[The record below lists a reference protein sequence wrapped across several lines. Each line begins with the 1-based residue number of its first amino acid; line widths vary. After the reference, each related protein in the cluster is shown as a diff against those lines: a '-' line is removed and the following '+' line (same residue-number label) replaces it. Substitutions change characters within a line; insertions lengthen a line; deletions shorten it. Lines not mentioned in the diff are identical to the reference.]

1 LVGKK
6 ALGVGSTPRDYL
18 KSANGVN
25 TEDRASLQMSAIE
38 VEDLRKRYGDIK
50 AVDGI
55 SFSIQKG
62 EVFSLLG
69 PNGAGKT
76 TTIEVLEGL
85 REKGGGTA
93 RVLGMDPWSKGYELH
108 KKIGV
113 IPQGFKFLDYPTPR
127 EAIEYYGALFGRNV
141 DPDELLRRVILEDA
155 SKIWFQNLSGGQ
167 KQKLGMALS
176 LVNDPEVVF
185 LDEPTT
191 GLDPQARRAVWEV
204 IRKLKGEGRTVMLT
218 THYLEEAEEL
228 ADRVAI
234 MNHGKIVAIGTT
246 GEIETRYGSG
256 QKMTVRGNDDLLRYL
271 KESTRLDAAGGDGSV
286 TIRLRDKNDAVIALG
301 AIEES
306 GAEWGELTVKRDS
319 LEDVFLR
326 LVGGEDGKEGE

>member
-1 LVGKK
+1 MPV
-6 ALGVGSTPRDYL
+6 
-18 KSANGVN
+18 
-25 TEDRASLQMSAIE
+25 IE
-38 VEDLRKRYGDIK
+38 VAGLEKRYSQLR

-55 SFSIQKG
+55 SFSVEKG

-76 TTIEVLEGL
+76 TTIEILEGL
-85 REKGGGTA
+85 RETDGGSA
-93 RVLGMDPWSKGYELH
+93 KVLGMDPWNQGYDLH
-108 KKIGV
+108 MRIGV

-127 EAIEYYGALFGRNV
+127 EAISYFGALFGKKV
-141 DPDELLRRVILEDA
+141 DPDEMLKRVILEEA
-155 SKIWFQNLSGGQ
+155 ANTWFQNLSGGQ

-176 LVNDPEVVF
+176 LVNDPEVIF

-204 IRKLKGEGRTVMLT
+204 IHKLKKEGRTVMLT
-218 THYLEEAEEL
+218 THYLEEAEAL

-234 MNHGKIVAIGTT
+234 MKHGKIVAIGTT
-246 GEIETRYGSG
+246 EQIETRYGSG
-256 QKMTVRGNDDLLRYL
+256 QRMIVKAGEALLTYL
-271 KESTRLDAAGGDGSV
+271 RENTRLQVTAEEGTV
-286 TIRLRDKNDAVIALG
+286 TILLRDKEDAMVALG

-306 GAEWGELTVKRDS
+306 GADWGDLTVRRDS

-326 LVGGEDGKEGE
+326 LVGEEGEAPIGERVS

>member
-1 LVGKK
+1 M
-6 ALGVGSTPRDYL
+6 P
-18 KSANGVN
+18 
-25 TEDRASLQMSAIE
+25 AIE
-38 VEDLRKRYGDIK
+38 VEGLKKNYGDLH

-55 SFSIQKG
+55 SFSVEKG

-85 REKGGGTA
+85 RQKGEGTTT
-93 RVLGMDPWSKGYELH
+93 VLDMDPWSKGYELH
-108 KKIGV
+108 KRIGV

-127 EAIEYYGALFGRNV
+127 EAILYYGALFGKKV

-155 SKIWFQNLSGGQ
+155 ANIWFQHLSGGQ

-204 IRKLKGEGRTVMLT
+204 IRKLKTEGRTVMLT

-234 MNHGKIVAIGTT
+234 MNHGKIVAMGTPS
-246 GEIETRYGSG
+246 EIVSKHGSG
-256 QKMTVRGNDDLLRYL
+256 ERLVVKAGEGLASYLR
-271 KESTRLDAAGGDGSV
+271 EHTRLRVESDGTGHVSVYLGNKKDA
-286 TIRLRDKNDAVIALG
+286 
-301 AIEES
+301 
-306 GAEWGELTVKRDS
+306 
-319 LEDVFLR
+319 
-326 LVGGEDGKEGE
+326 LVA

>member
-1 LVGKK
+1 M
-6 ALGVGSTPRDYL
+6 P
-18 KSANGVN
+18 
-25 TEDRASLQMSAIE
+25 AISVDGLE
-38 VEDLRKRYGDIK
+38 RNYGQLR

-55 SFSIQKG
+55 SFTVEKG

-76 TTIEVLEGL
+76 TTIEILEGL
-85 REKGGGTA
+85 RQQDGGTA
-93 RVLGMDPWSKGYELH
+93 KVLDLDPWSKGYDLH
-108 KKIGV
+108 KRIGV

-127 EAIEYYGALFGRNV
+127 EAIVYYSALFASKV
-141 DPDELLRRVILEDA
+141 DPDEMLRRVILEDA
-155 SKIWFQNLSGGQ
+155 ANVWFQNLSGGQ

-204 IRKLKGEGRTVMLT
+204 VRKLKSEGRTVMLT

-234 MNHGKIVAIGTT
+234 MNHGKIVAMGTT
-246 GEIETRYGSG
+246 EDIESKYGSG
-256 QKMTVRGNDDLLRYL
+256 QRMTVKAKDDLLRYL
-271 KESTRLDAAGGDGSV
+271 KENTRLQVEGGSGWV
-286 TIRLRDKNDAVIALG
+286 TVRLRDKDDAMAALG

-306 GAEWGELTVKRDS
+306 DTDWGDLTVKRDS

-326 LVGGEDGKEGE
+326 LVGEEGKEEESE

>member
-1 LVGKK
+1 M
-6 ALGVGSTPRDYL
+6 P
-18 KSANGVN
+18 
-25 TEDRASLQMSAIE
+25 AIV
-38 VEDLRKRYGDIK
+38 VEGLARNYGQLR

-55 SFSIQKG
+55 SFTVEKG

-76 TTIEVLEGL
+76 TTIEILEGL
-85 REKGGGTA
+85 RQQDGGVA
-93 RVLGMDPWSKGYELH
+93 RVLDLDPWSDGYELH
-108 KKIGV
+108 KRIGV

-127 EAIEYYGALFGRNV
+127 EAIAYFGALFGKKV
-141 DPDELLRRVILEDA
+141 DPDDMLRRVILEDA
-155 SKIWFQNLSGGQ
+155 ANIWFQNLSGGQ

-176 LVNDPEVVF
+176 LVNDPEVIF

-204 IRKLKGEGRTVMLT
+204 IRKLKNEGRTVMLT

-234 MNHGKIVAIGTT
+234 MNHGKIAAIGTT
-246 GEIETRYGSG
+246 EQIESRYGSG
-256 QKMTVRGNDDLLRYL
+256 QKMIVKAKNDLLNFL
-271 KESTRLDAAGGDGSV
+271 KENTRLKAESGGNGTV
-286 TIRLRDKNDAVIALG
+286 TILLRDKDDAVVALG

-306 GAEWGELTVKRDS
+306 GCEWGDLTVRRDS

-326 LVGGEDGKEGE
+326 LVGEEGKIEKENE

>member
-1 LVGKK
+1 MKG
-6 ALGVGSTPRDYL
+6 
-18 KSANGVN
+18 
-25 TEDRASLQMSAIE
+25 
-38 VEDLRKRYGDIK
+38 YGQVR

-55 SFSIQKG
+55 SFTVEKG

-76 TTIEVLEGL
+76 TTIEILEGL
-85 REKGGGTA
+85 RQQEGGTA
-93 RVLGMDPWSKGYELH
+93 KVLDLDPWSKGYDLH
-108 KKIGV
+108 KRIGV

-127 EAIEYYGALFGRNV
+127 EAIAYYGALFGKRV
-141 DPDELLRRVILEDA
+141 DPDEMLRRVILEDA
-155 SKIWFQNLSGGQ
+155 ANIWFQNLSGGQ

-176 LVNDPEVVF
+176 LVNDPELIF

-204 IRKLKGEGRTVMLT
+204 IRKLKNEGRTVMLT

-234 MNHGKIVAIGTT
+234 MNHGRIAAMGTT
-246 GEIETRYGSG
+246 EEIETRYGSG
-256 QKMTVRGNDDLLRYL
+256 QKMIVKAKDDLLRFL
-271 KESTRLDAAGGDGSV
+271 QENTRLKADKGSSGTV
-286 TIRLRDKNDAVIALG
+286 VISLRDKDDAMVALG
-301 AIEES
+301 SIEES
-306 GAEWGELTVKRDS
+306 GLDWGDLTVKRDS

-326 LVGGEDGKEGE
+326 LVGPEGKPEKGGE

>member
-1 LVGKK
+1 MPAIVVDGL
-6 ALGVGSTPRDYL
+6 L
-18 KSANGVN
+18 KNYG
-25 TEDRASLQMSAIE
+25 Q
-38 VEDLRKRYGDIK
+38 LR

-55 SFSIQKG
+55 SFSVEKG

-76 TTIEVLEGL
+76 TTIEILEGL
-85 REKGGGTA
+85 RQQDGGTA
-93 RVLGMDPWSKGYELH
+93 RVLDFDPWSKGYDLH

-127 EAIEYYGALFGRNV
+127 EAIAYYGALFGKKV
-141 DPDELLRRVILEDA
+141 DPDEMLKRVILEDA
-155 SKIWFQNLSGGQ
+155 ANIWFQNLSGGQ

-204 IRKLKGEGRTVMLT
+204 IRKLKNEGRTVMLT

-234 MNHGKIVAIGTT
+234 MNHGKIAAMGTT
-246 GEIETRYGSG
+246 EQIESKYGSG
-256 QKMTVRGNDDLLRYL
+256 QKMIVKATDDLLRFL
-271 KESTRLDAAGGDGSV
+271 QENTRLKTEKGENGTV
-286 TIRLRDKNDAVIALG
+286 VIYLRDKDDALVALG
-301 AIEES
+301 SIEES
-306 GAEWGELTVKRDS
+306 GAPWGDLTVRRDS

-326 LVGGEDGKEGE
+326 LVGPEGNQEKEEE

>member
-1 LVGKK
+1 M
-6 ALGVGSTPRDYL
+6 P
-18 KSANGVN
+18 
-25 TEDRASLQMSAIE
+25 AIE
-38 VEDLRKRYGDIK
+38 VDGLEKKYGQLR

-55 SFSIQKG
+55 SFSVQKG
-62 EVFSLLG
+62 EVFSMLG

-76 TTIEVLEGL
+76 TTIEILEGL
-85 REKGGGTA
+85 RQQDEGTA
-93 RVLGMDPWSKGYELH
+93 RVLDFDPWTKGYSLH

-127 EAIEYYGALFGRNV
+127 EAVAYYAALFGVSV

-155 SKIWFQNLSGGQ
+155 ANTWFQNLSGGQ

-204 IRKLKGEGRTVMLT
+204 IRKLKNEGRTVMLT

-234 MNHGKIVAIGTT
+234 MNHGKIVAMGTT
-246 GEIETRYGSG
+246 ADIEAKYGSG
-256 QKMTVRGNDDLLRYL
+256 TKMVVKAREDLLRFL
-271 KESTRLDAAGGDGSV
+271 KENTKLKVEGNNGSV
-286 TIRLRDKNDAVIALG
+286 SIFLRDRDDAMVALG

-306 GAEWGELTVKRDS
+306 GAEWGDLVVRRDS

-326 LVGGEDGKEGE
+326 LVGEEGEAQKETE

>member
-1 LVGKK
+1 M
-6 ALGVGSTPRDYL
+6 T
-18 KSANGVN
+18 
-25 TEDRASLQMSAIE
+25 AIE
-38 VEDLRKRYGDIK
+38 VDGLEKKYGQLR

-55 SFSIQKG
+55 SFKVEKG

-76 TTIEVLEGL
+76 TTIEILEGL
-85 REKGGGTA
+85 REQDKGTA
-93 RVLGMDPWSKGYELH
+93 KVLDLDPWREGYDLH
-108 KKIGV
+108 KRIGV

-127 EAIEYYGALFGRNV
+127 EAIRYYGALFDKTV
-141 DPDELLRRVILEDA
+141 DADEMLRRVILEDA
-155 SKIWFQNLSGGQ
+155 GNTWFQNLSGGQ

-204 IRKLKGEGRTVMLT
+204 IRRLKGEGRTVMLT
-218 THYLEEAEEL
+218 THYLEEAETL
-228 ADRVAI
+228 ADHVAI
-234 MNHGKIVAIGTT
+234 MNHGKIVAMGTT
-246 GEIETRYGSG
+246 EDIESKYGSG
-256 QKMTVRGNDDLLRYL
+256 QKMIVKAGKDLLTYL
-271 KESTRLDAAGGDGSV
+271 KENTKLVVESDGGTV
-286 TIRLRDKNDAVIALG
+286 TIVLRDKDDAMVALG

-306 GAEWGELTVKRDS
+306 GTNWGDLTVRRDS

-326 LVGGEDGKEGE
+326 LVGPEKEAD

>member
-1 LVGKK
+1 L
-6 ALGVGSTPRDYL
+6 
-18 KSANGVN
+18 
-25 TEDRASLQMSAIE
+25 SAIE
-38 VEDLRKRYGDIK
+38 VASLEKNYGQLR

-55 SFSIQKG
+55 SFSVKKG

-76 TTIEVLEGL
+76 TTIEILEGL
-85 REKGGGTA
+85 RQQDGGTA
-93 RVLGMDPWSKGYELH
+93 KVLDLDPWRKGYDLH
-108 KKIGV
+108 RRIGV
-113 IPQGFKFLDYPTPR
+113 IPQGFKFMDYPTPR
-127 EAIEYYGALFGRNV
+127 EAIAYYGALFGKHV

-155 SKIWFQNLSGGQ
+155 ANIWFQNLSGGQ

-234 MNHGKIVAIGTT
+234 MKHGKIVAMGTT
-246 GEIETRYGSG
+246 EEIESKYGSG
-256 QKMTVRGNDDLLRYL
+256 QKMIVKAKEDLLKYL
-271 KESTRLDAAGGDGSV
+271 RENTRLQVEGDGGTV
-286 TIRLRDKNDAVIALG
+286 VIRLRDKDDAMVALG

-306 GAEWGELTVKRDS
+306 GVQWGDLTVRRDS

-326 LVGGEDGKEGE
+326 LVGEEGKEEGGSV

>member
-1 LVGKK
+1 MPAIKVD
-6 ALGVGSTPRDYL
+6 ALEKSYGS
-18 KSANGVN
+18 
-25 TEDRASLQMSAIE
+25 
-38 VEDLRKRYGDIK
+38 LR

-55 SFSIQKG
+55 SFSVEKG

-76 TTIEVLEGL
+76 TTIEILEGL
-85 REKGGGTA
+85 RQREGGKA
-93 RVLGMDPWSKGYELH
+93 EVLDMDPWSRGYELH

-127 EAIEYYGALFGRNV
+127 EAIAYYAALFGMKV
-141 DPDELLRRVILEDA
+141 DPDLMLKRVILEEAAD
-155 SKIWFQNLSGGQ
+155 IWFQNLSGGQ

-204 IRKLKGEGRTVMLT
+204 IRKLKNEGRTVMLT

-228 ADRVAI
+228 ADWVAI
-234 MNHGKIVAIGTT
+234 KNHGKIVAMGTT
-246 GEIETRYGSG
+246 DQIESRYGSG
-256 QKMTVRGNDDLLRYL
+256 QRMVVKAGDDLLRFL
-271 KESTRLDAAGGDGSV
+271 KENTKLELTADHGTV
-286 TIRLRDKNDAVIALG
+286 TIRLRDKDDALVALG

-306 GAEWGELTVKRDS
+306 GASWGDLTVRKDS

-326 LVGGEDGKEGE
+326 LVGEEGKADEGVQ

>member
-1 LVGKK
+1 M
-6 ALGVGSTPRDYL
+6 P
-18 KSANGVN
+18 
-25 TEDRASLQMSAIE
+25 AIE
-38 VEDLRKRYGDIK
+38 VEGLEKSYGQLK
-50 AVDGI
+50 AVNGV
-55 SFSIQKG
+55 SFQVQKG

-76 TTIEVLEGL
+76 STIEILEGL
-85 REKGGGTA
+85 RQHDAGEA
-93 RVLGMDPWSKGYELH
+93 RVLDFDPWTQGYELH

-127 EAIEYYGALFGRNV
+127 EAISYYATLFGRKV
-141 DPDELLRRVILEDA
+141 DPDEMLRRVILEEA
-155 SKIWFQNLSGGQ
+155 ANIWFQNLSGGQ

-204 IRKLKGEGRTVMLT
+204 VRKLKNEGRTVMLT

-234 MNHGKIVAIGTT
+234 MNHGKIVAMGTT
-246 GEIETRYGSG
+246 DQIESRYGSG
-256 QKMTVRGNDDLLRYL
+256 QRMVVKAGDDLFKFL
-271 KESTRLDAAGGDGSV
+271 KENTKLEVLADHGTV
-286 TIRLRDKNDAVIALG
+286 TIRLRDKDDAMVALG
-301 AIEES
+301 SIEES
-306 GAEWGELTVKRDS
+306 GADWGDLTVRKDS

-326 LVGGEDGKEGE
+326 LVGEEGSPGEGGE

>member
-1 LVGKK
+1 MPAIVVEGLEKSY
-6 ALGVGSTPRDYL
+6 GSLR
-18 KSANGVN
+18 AVNGV
-25 TEDRASLQMSAIE
+25 
-38 VEDLRKRYGDIK
+38 
-50 AVDGI
+50 
-55 SFSIQKG
+55 SFSVQEG

-76 TTIEVLEGL
+76 TTIEILEGL
-85 REKGGGTA
+85 RQADGGTA
-93 RVLGMDPWSKGYELH
+93 KVLEMDPWTRGYDLH
-108 KKIGV
+108 QKIGV

-127 EAIEYYGALFGRNV
+127 EAIGYYGALFNRKV
-141 DPDELLRRVILEDA
+141 DPDEMLRRVILEDA
-155 SKIWFQNLSGGQ
+155 ANTWFQNLSGGQ

-176 LVNDPEVVF
+176 LVNDPELVF

-204 IRKLKGEGRTVMLT
+204 IRKLKDEGRTVMLT

-246 GEIETRYGSG
+246 EEIESRYGSG
-256 QKMTVRGNDDLLRYL
+256 QRMIVKAGDALLKFL
-271 KESTRLDAAGGDGSV
+271 KENTRLEVTSGRGTV
-286 TIRLRDKNDAVIALG
+286 TIVLRDKEDAMVALG

-306 GAEWGELTVKRDS
+306 GAEWGDLTVRKDS

-326 LVGGEDGKEGE
+326 LVGEEGNTQKEGE

>member
-1 LVGKK
+1 LPAIVVDGLKK
-6 ALGVGSTPRDYL
+6 KYG
-18 KSANGVN
+18 
-25 TEDRASLQMSAIE
+25 ELQ
-38 VEDLRKRYGDIK
+38 

-55 SFSIQKG
+55 SFSVGEG

-76 TTIEVLEGL
+76 TTIEILEGL
-85 REKGGGTA
+85 RDRDEGTA
-93 RVLGMDPWSKGYELH
+93 QVLGMDPWKSGYELH

-127 EAIEYYGALFGRNV
+127 EAIAYYGALFGRKV
-141 DPDELLRRVILEDA
+141 DPDELLRRVILDDA
-155 SKIWFQNLSGGQ
+155 ENIWFQNLSGGQ

-204 IRKLKGEGRTVMLT
+204 VRRLRGEGRTVMLT

-234 MNHGKIVAIGTT
+234 MNHGRIVAIGTT
-246 GEIETRYGSG
+246 AEIESKFGAG
-256 QKMTVRGNDDLLRYL
+256 QRMVVKGGQGLFAYLQENTKLDVRR
-271 KESTRLDAAGGDGSV
+271 DGEAV
-286 TIRLRDKNDAVIALG
+286 TIMLRDKEDALVALG
-301 AIEES
+301 SIEES
-306 GAEWGELTVKRDS
+306 GAEWGDLTVKRDS
-319 LEDVFLR
+319 LEDVFLK
-326 LVGGEDGKEGE
+326 LVGEGGTAKGGE

>member
-1 LVGKK
+1 VPAITVA
-6 ALGVGSTPRDYL
+6 ALQKNYG
-18 KSANGVN
+18 
-25 TEDRASLQMSAIE
+25 Q
-38 VEDLRKRYGDIK
+38 LR

-55 SFSIQKG
+55 SFSVEKG

-76 TTIEVLEGL
+76 TTIEILEGL
-85 REKGGGTA
+85 READGGKVS
-93 RVLGMDPWSKGYELH
+93 VLDSDPWKGGYELH
-108 KKIGV
+108 KRIGV

-127 EAIEYYGALFGRNV
+127 EAIGYYASLFGKKV
-141 DPDELLRRVILEDA
+141 DPDEMLRRVILEDA
-155 SKIWFQNLSGGQ
+155 ANIWFQHLSGGQ

-176 LVNDPEVVF
+176 LVNDPELIF

-204 IRKLKGEGRTVMLT
+204 IRKLKTEGRTVMLT

-228 ADRVAI
+228 ADKVAI
-234 MNHGKIVAIGTT
+234 MNHGKIVAAGTT
-246 GEIETRYGSG
+246 EEIENKYGSG
-256 QKMTVRGNDDLLRYL
+256 QKLVVKAKEDLLTFLRENTKL
-271 KESTRLDAAGGDGSV
+271 RAEAMPNGLI
-286 TIRLRDKNDAVIALG
+286 TISLRDKDDALVALG

-306 GAEWGELTVKRDS
+306 GVEWGDLTVKRDS

-326 LVGGEDGKEGE
+326 LVGPEGRSEGESS

>member
-1 LVGKK
+1 VPAITVN
-6 ALGVGSTPRDYL
+6 ALQKNYG
-18 KSANGVN
+18 
-25 TEDRASLQMSAIE
+25 Q
-38 VEDLRKRYGDIK
+38 LR

-55 SFSIQKG
+55 SFLVEKG

-76 TTIEVLEGL
+76 TTIEILEGL
-85 REKGGGTA
+85 READSGNV
-93 RVLGMDPWSKGYELH
+93 RVLDSDPWKEGYELH
-108 KKIGV
+108 KRIGV

-127 EAIEYYGALFGRNV
+127 EAIRYYASLFGKKV
-141 DPDELLRRVILEDA
+141 DPDEMLRRVILEDA
-155 SKIWFQNLSGGQ
+155 ANIWFQHLSGGQ

-176 LVNDPEVVF
+176 LVNDPELIF

-204 IRKLKGEGRTVMLT
+204 IRKLKTEGRTVMLT

-228 ADRVAI
+228 ADKVAI
-234 MNHGKIVAIGTT
+234 MNHGKIVAAGTT
-246 GEIETRYGSG
+246 EDIENKYGSG
-256 QKMTVRGNDDLLRYL
+256 QKLVVKAREDLLTFL
-271 KESTRLDAAGGDGSV
+271 KENTKLAAEAMPNGFIAIS
-286 TIRLRDKNDAVIALG
+286 LRDKDDALVALG

-306 GAEWGELTVKRDS
+306 GVEWGDLTVKRDS

-326 LVGGEDGKEGE
+326 LVGPEGQSEGESA

>member
-1 LVGKK
+1 M
-6 ALGVGSTPRDYL
+6 A
-18 KSANGVN
+18 
-25 TEDRASLQMSAIE
+25 AIE
-38 VEDLRKRYGDIK
+38 VEGLEKSYGELR
-50 AVDGI
+50 AVDKI
-55 SFSIQKG
+55 SFSVQKG

-76 TTIEVLEGL
+76 TTIEILEGL
-85 REKGGGTA
+85 RAQDQGTA
-93 RVLGMDPWSKGYELH
+93 KVLDMDPWSKGYDLH
-108 KKIGV
+108 KRIGV

-127 EAIEYYGALFGRNV
+127 EAIVYFAALFGKKV

-155 SKIWFQNLSGGQ
+155 ANIWFQNLSGGQ
-167 KQKLGMALS
+167 KQKLGLALS

-234 MNHGKIVAIGTT
+234 MNHGKIVAMGTT
-246 GEIETRYGSG
+246 DEIESKYGSG
-256 QKMTVRGNDDLLRYL
+256 QRMVVKAKPDLLKFL
-271 KESTRLDAAGGDGSV
+271 KENTKLQVKGDGGSV
-286 TIRLRDKNDAVIALG
+286 TIVLRDKDDALVALG

-306 GAEWGELTVKRDS
+306 GAEWGDLTVRKDS

-326 LVGGEDGKEGE
+326 LVGEEGKPEKESE

>member
-1 LVGKK
+1 MPAIVVDGLEKNYGK
-6 ALGVGSTPRDYL
+6 L
-18 KSANGVN
+18 
-25 TEDRASLQMSAIE
+25 
-38 VEDLRKRYGDIK
+38 K

-55 SFSIQKG
+55 SFSVQKG

-76 TTIEVLEGL
+76 TTIEILEGL
-85 REKGGGTA
+85 RQQDGGKVN
-93 RVLGMDPWSKGYELH
+93 VLDYDPWNKGYDLH

-127 EAIEYYGALFGRNV
+127 EAVAYYAALFGKSV
-141 DPDELLRRVILEDA
+141 DPGEMLRRVILEDA
-155 SKIWFQNLSGGQ
+155 GNIWFQNLSGGQ

-204 IRKLKGEGRTVMLT
+204 IRKLKSEGRTVMLT

-234 MNHGKIVAIGTT
+234 MNHGHIVAMGTT
-246 GEIETRYGSG
+246 AEIESKYGSG
-256 QKMTVRGNDDLLRYL
+256 SKMIVKAKGDLLKFL
-271 KESTRLDAAGGDGSV
+271 TENTKLNAEGNDGSV
-286 TIRLRDKNDAVIALG
+286 TIRLRDKDDAMVALG

-306 GAEWGELTVKRDS
+306 GCEWGDLTVRRDS

-326 LVGGEDGKEGE
+326 LVGPEGQAEKESG

>member
-1 LVGKK
+1 MPAIQVDGLKK
-6 ALGVGSTPRDYL
+6 S
-18 KSANGVN
+18 
-25 TEDRASLQMSAIE
+25 
-38 VEDLRKRYGDIK
+38 YGNLK

-55 SFSIQKG
+55 SFSVEEG

-76 TTIEVLEGL
+76 TTIEILEGL
-85 REKGGGTA
+85 REKEAGTA
-93 RVLGMDPWSKGYELH
+93 EVLGLDPWSKGYDLH
-108 KKIGV
+108 KRIGV

-127 EAIEYYGALFGRNV
+127 EAIAYYGALFGKKV
-141 DPDELLRRVILEDA
+141 DPEELLRRVILEDA
-155 SKIWFQNLSGGQ
+155 SKTWFQNLSGGQ

-204 IRKLKGEGRTVMLT
+204 IRNLKGEGRTVMLT

-234 MNHGKIVAIGTT
+234 MNHGKIVASGTAS
-246 GEIETRYGSG
+246 EIELKFGSG
-256 QKMTVRGNDDLLRYL
+256 QKMVVKGGEGL
-271 KESTRLDAAGGDGSV
+271 KTFLEENTKLQVEGDQGRV
-286 TIRLRDKNDAVIALG
+286 TIRLRDKRDAIAALG

-306 GAEWGELTVKRDS
+306 GMPWEDLTVKRDS
-319 LEDVFLR
+319 LEDVFLK
-326 LVGGEDGKEGE
+326 LVGESGGMEEGS

>member
-1 LVGKK
+1 L
-6 ALGVGSTPRDYL
+6 
-18 KSANGVN
+18 
-25 TEDRASLQMSAIE
+25 SAIE
-38 VEDLRKRYGDIK
+38 VDDLMKSYGDLQ
-50 AVDGI
+50 AVKGI
-55 SFSIQKG
+55 SFSVREG

-76 TTIEVLEGL
+76 TTIEILEGL
-85 REKGGGTA
+85 RDKDHGVA
-93 RVLGMDPWSKGYELH
+93 KVLGMDPWKSGYELH

-113 IPQGFKFLDYPTPR
+113 IPQGFKFLDYPTPK
-127 EAIEYYGALFGRNV
+127 EAISYYATLFGVKV
-141 DPDELLRRVILEDA
+141 DPTELLKRVILDEA
-155 SKIWFQNLSGGQ
+155 ANVWFQNLSGGQ

-176 LVNDPEVVF
+176 LVNDPQAVF

-204 IRKLKGEGRTVMLT
+204 IRKLKAEGRTVMLT

-234 MNHGKIVAIGTT
+234 MDHGKIVAMGTAK
-246 GEIETRYGSG
+246 EIEAKYGAG
-256 QKMTVRGNDDLLRYL
+256 QRMVVKAGSDLLAYL
-271 KESTRLDAAGGDGSV
+271 KGNTKLQVQGEGGFV
-286 TIRLRDKNDAVIALG
+286 TIFLRDKNDAMSALG

-306 GAEWGELTVKRDS
+306 GAAWEDLTVRRDS

-326 LVGGEDGKEGE
+326 LVGSEGAAEKGGA

>member
-1 LVGKK
+1 LPAIVVDGLVKNYG
-6 ALGVGSTPRDYL
+6 
-18 KSANGVN
+18 
-25 TEDRASLQMSAIE
+25 Q
-38 VEDLRKRYGDIK
+38 LR

-55 SFSIQKG
+55 SFNVEKG

-76 TTIEVLEGL
+76 TTIEILEGL
-85 REKGGGTA
+85 RQQDSGTA
-93 RVLGMDPWSKGYELH
+93 KVLDLDPWNKGYDLH
-108 KKIGV
+108 EKIGV

-127 EAIEYYGALFGRNV
+127 EAIAYYGALFGKKV
-141 DPDELLRRVILEDA
+141 DPNEMLRRVILEDA
-155 SKIWFQNLSGGQ
+155 ANVWFQNLSGGQ

-204 IRKLKGEGRTVMLT
+204 IRKLKNEGRTVMLT

-234 MNHGKIVAIGTT
+234 MNHGKIAAMGTT
-246 GEIETRYGSG
+246 EQIESRYGSG
-256 QKMTVRGNDDLLRYL
+256 QKMIVKANDDLLRFL
-271 KESTRLDAAGGDGSV
+271 QENTRLKVEKADGTV
-286 TIRLRDKNDAVIALG
+286 VIHLRDRDDALVALG
-301 AIEES
+301 SIEES
-306 GAEWGELTVKRDS
+306 GAQWGDLTVRRDS

-326 LVGGEDGKEGE
+326 LVGPEGDSKQEGE